1 MAIIL
6 CIESSTKVCS
16 VCIAENGQVL
26 HLAEDKASTYSH
38 AEKLNVLIGEVVSKL
53 PNAYNDLTAIAVSEG
68 PGSYTGLRIGVSAAK
83 GIAFAKNLPLI
94 AIGSLASMAV
104 AARDGNPK
112 TLLLPMIDA
121 RRMEVY
127 CQGLNGEGKIQFETR
142 AQVLDES
149 SFPEAEG
156 FRKVFF
162 FGDGAEKCR
171 EIYETQGWELLS
183 LDASSEGMAILA
195 NEKFH
200 QSDFVSVAY
209 FEPYYLKDFV
219 AGKPK
224 KQG

>member
-1 MAIIL
+1 VAIIL

-16 VCIAENGQVL
+16 VCIAENGRVL

-38 AEKLNVLIGEVVSKL
+38 AEKLNVLIGEVISKL
-53 PNAYNDLTAIAVSEG
+53 PRAYNDLTAVAVSEG

-104 AARDGNPK
+104 AARDGNNK

-127 CQGLNGEGKIQFETR
+127 CQGMNGEGQIQFDTR
-142 AQVLDES
+142 AQVLNEN
-149 SFPEAEG
+149 SFPEAEN
-156 FRKVFF
+156 FQKVFF
-162 FGDGAEKCR
+162 FGDGAQKCR
-171 EIYETQGWELLS
+171 EIYEPLGWRFLNLY
-183 LDASSEGMAILA
+183 ASSEGMALLA
-195 NEKFH
+195 NEKFLN
-200 QSDFVSVAY
+200 SDFVNVAY
-209 FEPYYLKDFV
+209 FEPFYLKDFV